1 MAAVRLYDV
10 LLGVCAAGF
19 LLGFLAWRV
28 PRLARLATVW
38 TWLAFA
44 LAALCWCLRWFE
56 AGHWPIFGVW
66 ESALSLALAVL
77 AAGAFVWRSGALP
90 GAVAAGVAAG
100 VLAHSRGYET
110 AVYALT
116 ISERSLVV
124 DLHAAVAWAAFG
136 CLTANAGWAVA
147 SLLGRREVEGALV
160 KTLQWGFFLHTAM
173 LTTGSLYKF
182 MLFGRGWSF
191 DPIETLGLLAWLAYA
206 TLLHMQQ
213 LAGWGGRR
221 LAGWCVAL
229 FVILVVSYRAIVYF
243 PAWSTYHIFDIGLR
257 LHLT

>member
-10 LLGVCAAGF
+10 LLGVCAVGAV
-19 LLGFLAWRV
+19 LGFLAWRA
-28 PRLARLATVW
+28 PRLKRLARVWSWFAFVLAC
-38 TWLAFA
+38 LA
-44 LAALCWCLRWFE
+44 WVLRWVE

-77 AAGAFVWRSGALP
+77 AAGALLRRGGSLP
-90 GAVAAGVAAG
+90 AAVASLVAAG
-100 VLAHSRGYET
+100 VLVHSRGYET

-147 SLLGRREVEGALV
+147 ALLRREVERPLV
-160 KTLQWGFFLHTAM
+160 LTLQWGFFLHTAM
-173 LTTGSLYKF
+173 LVTGSLYKF
-182 MLFGRGWSF
+182 MLFGQAWSF
-191 DPIETLGLLAWLAYA
+191 DPIETLGLFTWLAYG
-206 TLLHMQQ
+206 TLLHLQQ

-229 FVILVVSYRAIVYF
+229 FAVLVVSYRAIVYF
-243 PAWSTYHIFDIGLR
+243 PSWSTYHIFDIGLR